1 MVQITERDEAMV
13 QWLDVVRLAD
23 LEAVRWALGSFA
35 GAGQPLSLRRAQLWV
50 ARMMAIGWLDRSRP
64 TYRDGSIVWATRLAI
79 GKPPPSL
86 FRQTTRHEVAVA
98 TVSARYLAQGFAWR
112 RDRQPAGHYEH
123 QADGVA
129 TRDGI
134 VELVEVELTPKSW
147 QRYQKIVTNHAYR
160 LVHEDVD
167 RVAYFCTADA
177 HRAITRDADTSFV
190 RRERPRLVSYPC
202 LDARGIWIGPNL
214 VAGNHA
220 VQLEAAM
227 QLDGTHV

>member
-147 QRYQKIVTNHAYR
+147 QRYQKIVSNHAYR

-177 HRAITRDADTSFV
+177 HRAITREADTSFV